1 METVTE
7 KLSNG
12 NEITYKIY
20 NGTAYHVDTP
30 IEVINTLETARA
42 SRIRGHQYRLRLFL
56 GDPETGRDWG
66 EEYDVIGYIGRSMGP
81 IKIPLLVYSRRSYGG
96 PGLLD
101 HRIVKIVDVQTKRTV
116 YQHPLYQLPAY
127 TLGTCPPKIGA
138 IDMAAEGYTVG
149 VYREGENIANFKTE
163 DQARRWIA
171 FMRGERMRK

>member
-12 NEITYKIY
+12 NEITYKIVG
-20 NGTAYHVDTP
+20 GTAFHIDTP
-30 IEVINTLETARA
+30 DRVVDILTAAIQAR
-42 SRIRGHQYRLRLFL
+42 RQYRLRLFL

-66 EEYDVIGYIGRSMGP
+66 EEYDVIGYIGRSGGH
-81 IKIPLLVYSRRSYGG
+81 IKIPLLLPNATSVYGL
-96 PGLLD
+96 GLLD
-101 HRIVKIVDVQTKRTV
+101 HRILRIVDVQTKRTV
-116 YQHPLYQLPAY
+116 YQHPLYQLPKY
-127 TLGTCPPKIGA
+127 ELGACPPKIGA
-138 IDMAAEGYTVG
+138 VNMADEGYTAG

>member
-7 KLSNG
+7 KLPNG
-12 NEITYKIY
+12 NEITYKIVG
-20 NGTAYHVDTP
+20 GTAFHIDTP
-30 IEVINTLETARA
+30 DRVVDILTAA
-42 SRIRGHQYRLRLFL
+42 IQARLQRRFRLFL

-66 EEYDVIGYIGRSMGP
+66 EEHDAIGYIGRSMGR
-81 IKIPLLVYSRRSYGG
+81 IKIPLLIHNQRSYGG

-138 IDMAAEGYTVG
+138 IDMTAEGYTVG
-149 VYREGENIANFKTE
+149 VYRDGENIANFKTE

>member
-20 NGTAYHVDTP
+20 NGTAYHIDTP
-30 IEVINTLETARA
+30 IEVINELETARIA
-42 SRIRGHQYRLRLFL
+42 RQFGRRLRLRLFL

-66 EEYDVIGYIGRSMGP
+66 EEYDVIGYIGRSGGH
-81 IKIPLLVYSRRSYGG
+81 IKIPLLLPNATSVYG

-101 HRIVKIVDVQTKRTV
+101 HRILRIVDVQTKRTV
-116 YQHPLYQLPAY
+116 YQHPLYQLPKY
-127 TLGTCPPKIGA
+127 ELGACPPKIGA
-138 IDMAAEGYTVG
+138 VNMADEGYTVG

>member
-30 IEVINTLETARA
+30 IEVINTLEIARIA
-42 SRIRGHQYRLRLFL
+42 RQFGRRLRLRLFL

-66 EEYDVIGYIGRSMGP
+66 EEHDVIGYIGRSMGR
-81 IKIPLLVYSRRSYGG
+81 IKIPLLIHNQRSYGG